1 MRLTSFAG
9 SQALLL
15 LDSRL
20 NGRSRGGF
28 RVDHV
33 GCGRSGEW
41 SQKVLQSEHIILGSR
56 RVAVVIEGE
65 EYRDY
70 AVYVTEYSE
79 VSTHGDEVVDGGCE
93 REVVCKH
100 VGEVGVVVWRWC
112 DRSKEATHR
121 LRIKSRGIT

>member
-20 NGRSRGGF
+20 NGRSGRGF

-56 RVAVVIEGE
+56 RVVLVIEGE
-65 EYRDY
+65 EYRDCP
-70 AVYVTEYSE
+70 AYVTEYSE
-79 VSTHGDEVVDGGCE
+79 VSTHGDEVVDGGYE
-93 REVVCKH
+93 REVVCMWASR
-100 VGEVGVVVWRWC
+100 VWRWC

-121 LRIKSRGIT
+121 LRIGSQGIT